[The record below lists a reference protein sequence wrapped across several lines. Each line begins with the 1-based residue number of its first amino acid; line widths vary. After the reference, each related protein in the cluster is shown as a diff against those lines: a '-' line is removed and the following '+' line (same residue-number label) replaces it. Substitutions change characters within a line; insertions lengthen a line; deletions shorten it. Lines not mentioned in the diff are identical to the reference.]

1 MGDVAVALERLQIH
15 SMNAETKLETMRHS
29 ASHVMAEAVLS
40 LFPDVKFG
48 IGPAIE
54 DGFYYDFDLP
64 RSLTP
69 EDLPV
74 IEQKMAEII
83 KADQPFTHK
92 ELSKKEAEKLF
103 AHQLYKIELLHDIPD
118 DRVTIYQ
125 QGDFIDLCRG
135 PHVKSTGEIKAFKL
149 LTIAGAYWRGSER
162 NPMLQRIYGVA
173 FDNQQEL
180 DEYLALQEE
189 ARKRDH
195 RKLGKELELFLAP
208 EEIGGGL
215 IIYLPKAGRIR
226 TIIEEFW
233 RQEHF
238 ANGYEILYTPHI
250 GLSKL
255 WEISGHL
262 ENYRDNMYAPMI
274 IDDQEYY
281 IKPMNCPF
289 HLLAYKAKTRSYRDL
304 PLRWAE
310 LGTVYRYERSGVLLG
325 LMRVR
330 GFTQDDAHIICTPE
344 QMTSEI
350 SEVLRFSLH
359 MWNVFGF
366 KKYKVYL
373 STRPTDAIGDE
384 QRWADAQNALQ
395 QVIDESK
402 LPFEVDEGGGAFY
415 GPKIDIKI
423 EDSLGREWQMTT
435 IQFDWNL
442 PERFDLVYVGADGKE
457 HRPYMIHRALL
468 GTWERFFGLLIEHY
482 GGAFPLWLAPVQVKI
497 IPVADRHLE
506 HARAILAEMKTRGIR
521 AEVDDRSERMNLKI
535 RQAQLEKVPYMVVIG
550 DREAAAN
557 SVSVRCRDGE
567 QLPTMPL
574 ADFTE
579 KLTAEIASKA

>member
-1 MGDVAVALERLQIH
+1 
-15 SMNAETKLETMRHS
+15 MNSENKLETMRHS

-83 KADQPFTHK
+83 KAEQPFTHK
-92 ELSKKEAEKLF
+92 EISKKEAEKVF
-103 AHQLYKIELLHDIPD
+103 AHQPYKIELLHDIPD
-118 DRVTIYQ
+118 DKVTIYQ

-149 LTIAGAYWRGSER
+149 LTIAGAYWRGSEH

-173 FDNQQEL
+173 FNTRSEM

-289 HLLAYKAKTRSYRDL
+289 HLLAYKSKTRSYRDL

-344 QMTSEI
+344 QMGAEI

-373 STRPTDAIGDE
+373 ATRPADAIGDE
-384 QRWADAQNALQ
+384 QRWTDAQNALQ
-395 QVIDESK
+395 RVIDDSK

-415 GPKIDIKI
+415 GPKIDLKI

-506 HARAILAEMKTRGIR
+506 HAKAILAEMRVKGIR

-550 DREAAAN
+550 DREAAGN
-557 SVSVRCRDGE
+557 SVSVRRRDGE
-567 QLPTMPL
+567 QLPTQPL
-574 ADFTE
+574 AEFIE